1 MFYVRDDKGLM
12 WGKDEEI
19 EGSIGLYSSEELV
32 KSKCI
37 YDITKRK
44 QNKKGSL

>member
-1 MFYVRDDKGLM
+1 VRNDKGWR